1 MFCSAALYSFNM
13 PTYWPQSSRYVKQSI
28 SLAPDNL
35 PAWTYLRGVLDVNQI
50 SYYRLSDFV
59 KPNTVAAPNDPNAN
73 LVDLENP
80 PPPRGASLPGY
91 CGVLGRHI

>member
-1 MFCSAALYSFNM
+1 M

-35 PAWTYLRGVLDVNQI
+35 SAWNYLRGVLDVNQI

-59 KPNTVAAPNDPNAN
+59 KPYTVTVAAPNDLNAN

-80 PPPRGASLPGY
+80 PPPRGTSLPGY
-91 CGVLGRHI
+91 YGVLGRHI